1 MEDYVIELN
10 RENAIMLLQDD
21 MDKLLMTYEDEGG
34 DGNWGKLIIY
44 ENWDYHVKLLRNGEI
59 PSYSINHK
67 KWYDYLLSLEDY
79 ECMSEWMAH
88 DWLEDQ
94 SVSSDLIE
102 FTGEYLK
109 YYQENYK

>member
-1 MEDYVIELN
+1 
-10 RENAIMLLQDD
+10 
-21 MDKLLMTYEDEGG
+21 
-34 DGNWGKLIIY
+34 
-44 ENWDYHVKLLRNGEI
+44 
-59 PSYSINHK
+59 
-67 KWYDYLLSLEDY
+67 
-79 ECMSEWMAH
+79 MSEWMAH